1 MPDHITRPDTSTL
14 QTACH
19 GIAQSVAS
27 SIVEALVE
35 PLRHEI
41 EAKINAMI
49 AEATKDVHSKIA
61 AALAQIQP
69 IQIPINLLAQPV
81 VQPFSSAAPPIAPA
95 TVQAAPVVVQEA
107 TPTSVQPTQPF
118 APATAKA
125 AEAVQVAPVPPVA
138 PPAPAAAPQAVGSQD
153 AQDTRDIP
161 LKKDPQR
168 TPKQSGKNFAATI
181 VGLMPGQA
189 HMIKSDFKFAK
200 LAFVPADA
208 RNSTQLVA
216 LSKSNNPVL
225 FMTDFIRH
233 ASVDSVRAA
242 HGNWV
247 YVSGGMSSLREKLR
261 ELYAQYQVAHQFG

>member
-1 MPDHITRPDTSTL
+1 MPDHITTPDARTL
-14 QTACH
+14 QTACQS
-19 GIAQSVAS
+19 IAQSVAS
-27 SIVEALVE
+27 SIVDALTE
-35 PLRHEI
+35 PLRQQI

-69 IQIPINLLAQPV
+69 IQIPINLLAQPI
-81 VQPFSSAAPPIAPA
+81 VQPFSSAAPPPS
-95 TVQAAPVVVQEA
+95 P
-107 TPTSVQPTQPF
+107 
-118 APATAKA
+118 
-125 AEAVQVAPVPPVA
+125 APVPAPPEAQVTQTPSPSTPEAAAAEPVA
-138 PPAPAAAPQAVGSQD
+138 APRPVDIQD
-153 AQDTRDIP
+153 PQDTSDTVLTRDP
-161 LKKDPQR
+161 RR
-168 TPKQSGKNFAATI
+168 TPKKSEKTFTATI

-189 HMIKSDFKFAK
+189 HMIKNDFKFAK
-200 LAFVPADA
+200 LAFVTANA

-233 ASVDSVRAA
+233 ASVESVRAV

-261 ELYAQYQVAHQFG
+261 ELYTQHQNNASPLGASA

>member
-1 MPDHITRPDTSTL
+1 MPDHITTPENCAL

-19 GIAQSVAS
+19 SIAQSVAA
-27 SIVEALVE
+27 SIVDALVE
-35 PLRHEI
+35 PLRQEI

-49 AEATKDVHSKIA
+49 VEATKDVHSKIA
-61 AALAQIQP
+61 AAVAQIQP
-69 IQIPINLLAQPV
+69 IQIPINLLAQPMV
-81 VQPFSSAAPPIAPA
+81 PPFSSAAPPLSPA
-95 TVQAAPVVVQEA
+95 AVQA
-107 TPTSVQPTQPF
+107 PTNAQVTQTIRLS
-118 APATAKA
+118 TA
-125 AEAVQVAPVPPVA
+125 EVAPVLPVA
-138 PPAPAAAPQAVGSQD
+138 QPAPAAPAVALEPVAAPKPVGIQD
-153 AQDTRDIP
+153 EQDPRDTL

-168 TPKQSGKNFAATI
+168 TPKKSGKNFAATI

-233 ASVDSVRAA
+233 ASVETVRAA

-261 ELYAQYQVAHQFG
+261 ELYAQHQGQASPLEASA

>member
-81 VQPFSSAAPPIAPA
+81 VQPFSSAAPPI
-95 TVQAAPVVVQEA
+95 
-107 TPTSVQPTQPF
+107 

>member
-95 TVQAAPVVVQEA
+95 T
-107 TPTSVQPTQPF
+107 
-118 APATAKA
+118 AKA
-125 AEAVQVAPVPPVA
+125 AEAVQVAPVPPVD